1 MKLKAPALA
10 RVRSFPSYDGRFAQ
24 FSILNKVGQSIEFT
38 ISYREIGVLIRS
50 IQKTARTMGER
61 LFANERL
68 AAAEIAEGLAQAP
81 ALTDVAIAQDQ
92 PTGDLLLWLESAE
105 SGAISFRL
113 SDQAREELE
122 AALQQHARASKPRP
136 ARPDADIQRAAE

>member
-68 AAAEIAEGLAQAP
+68 AAAELTEGLAQAP
-81 ALTDVAIAQDQ
+81 AVTAVDQDE

-105 SGAISFRL
+105 SGAIAFRV

-122 AALQQHARASKPRP
+122 AALQQHARASNSRP
-136 ARPDADIQRAAE
+136 AARDADIPRAAE